1 MQMSD
6 PPYLSPYAVSVAAII
21 CIGIGRSDDIAAL
34 NVVTLATKVVSAS
47 ASASRIL
54 ANNAEKQGKT
64 SYQFQLGDS

>member
-6 PPYLSPYAVSVAAII
+6 QPYLSPYAVSVAAII

-54 ANNAEKQGKT
+54 ANNAENREKPRI
-64 SYQFQLGDS
+64 SFN